1 MYTLLSNRI
10 LLILLSACLL
20 TSYVSADTVYKSIDK
35 DGKIT
40 YSSSPAE
47 NHQETLKVNILP
59 PPSED
64 DVTAAQ
70 QRHQQNLRAD
80 KIFDENRQ
88 KRSQKIAEDN
98 RIKRDRKDPLER
110 YQKPGKPMKEEGPY
124 YGIPGHGILVLP
136 GGPRIN
142 P

>member
-1 MYTLLSNRI
+1 MLILTSCRI
-10 LLILLSACLL
+10 LLILLPACLL
-20 TSYVSADTVYKSIDK
+20 PGYIIADTVYKSVDK
-35 DGKIT
+35 SGRIT
-40 YSSSPAE
+40 YSSSPAK
-47 NHQETLKVNILP
+47 NSRETVEVNILP

-64 DVTAAQ
+64 SVKAAQ

-88 KRSQKIAEDN
+88 QRWQKIAEEN
-98 RIKRDRKDPLER
+98 RIKQERKKQIESQ
-110 YQKPGKPMKEEGPY
+110 QKPDKAKQEGPY

-136 GGPRIN
+136 GGARIN